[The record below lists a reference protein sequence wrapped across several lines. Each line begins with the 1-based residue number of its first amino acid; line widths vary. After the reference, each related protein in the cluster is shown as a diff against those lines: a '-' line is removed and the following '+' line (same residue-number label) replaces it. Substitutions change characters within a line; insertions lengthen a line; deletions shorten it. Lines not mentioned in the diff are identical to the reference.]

1 MKKVIIY
8 IFTIILGAS
17 IPIYFLLIWEP
28 LKSKEVLSNE
38 IFSEDINENNTLNKN
53 KDLINDSVEVETV
66 SLKQSISN
74 NLFNYL
80 DNEKKEKLN
89 VIMKKL
95 SILDMIKINDFFIDK
110 DNKEQIKKGV
120 ELAKKRMSSSDY
132 KIFKDILENSIN
144 SIILD

>member
-53 KDLINDSVEVETV
+53 KDFINDSVEVETV
-66 SLKQSISN
+66 SIKQSISN
-74 NLFNYL
+74 SLFNYL
-80 DNEKKEKLN
+80 DNERKEKLN

-95 SILDMIKINDFFIDK
+95 SILDLIKINDFFIDK

-132 KIFKDILENSIN
+132 EIFKDILENSIN

>member
-53 KDLINDSVEVETV
+53 KDFINDSVEVETV

-74 NLFNYL
+74 SLFNYL
-80 DNEKKEKLN
+80 DNERKEKLN
-89 VIMKKL
+89 IIMKKL
-95 SILDMIKINDFFIDK
+95 SILDLIKINDFFIDK

-132 KIFKDILENSIN
+132 EIFKDILENSIN

>member
-132 KIFKDILENSIN
+132 EIFKDILENSIN

>member
-28 LKSKEVLSNE
+28 LKSKDVLSNE

-53 KDLINDSVEVETV
+53 KDFINDSVEVETV

-74 NLFNYL
+74 SLFNYL
-80 DNEKKEKLN
+80 DNERKEKLN

-95 SILDMIKINDFFIDK
+95 SILDLIKINDFFIDK
-110 DNKEQIKKGV
+110 DNKEHIKKGV

-132 KIFKDILENSIN
+132 EIFKDILENSIN

>member
-53 KDLINDSVEVETV
+53 KDFINDSIEVETV

-74 NLFNYL
+74 SLFNYL
-80 DNEKKEKLN
+80 DNERKEKLN

-95 SILDMIKINDFFIDK
+95 SILDLIKINDFFIDK

-132 KIFKDILENSIN
+132 EIFKDILENSIN

>member
-28 LKSKEVLSNE
+28 LKSKDVLSNE

>member
-53 KDLINDSVEVETV
+53 KDFINDSVEVEIV

-74 NLFNYL
+74 SLFNYL
-80 DNEKKEKLN
+80 DNERKEKLN

-95 SILDMIKINDFFIDK
+95 SILDLIKINDFFIDK

-132 KIFKDILENSIN
+132 EIFKDILENSIN

>member
-38 IFSEDINENNTLNKN
+38 IFSEDINENNTLNKS
-53 KDLINDSVEVETV
+53 KDFINDSVEVETV

-74 NLFNYL
+74 SLFNYL
-80 DNEKKEKLN
+80 DNERKEKLN

-95 SILDMIKINDFFIDK
+95 SILDLIKINDFFIDK

-132 KIFKDILENSIN
+132 EIFKDILENSIN

>member
-1 MKKVIIY
+1 MKKVLIY

-28 LKSKEVLSNE
+28 LKSKDVLSNE

-53 KDLINDSVEVETV
+53 KDLINDSAEVETV

>member
-53 KDLINDSVEVETV
+53 KDFINDSVEVETV

-74 NLFNYL
+74 SLFNYL
-80 DNEKKEKLN
+80 DNERKEKLN

-95 SILDMIKINDFFIDK
+95 SILDLIKINDFFIDK

-132 KIFKDILENSIN
+132 EIFKDILENSIN

>member
-38 IFSEDINENNTLNKN
+38 IFSEDINENKTLNKN
-53 KDLINDSVEVETV
+53 KDFINYSVEVETV

-74 NLFNYL
+74 SLFNYL
-80 DNEKKEKLN
+80 DNERKEKLN

-95 SILDMIKINDFFIDK
+95 SILDLIKINDFFIDK

-132 KIFKDILENSIN
+132 EIFKDILENSIN